1 MYSNVSCSGYV
12 NYRWTTASYKYITID
27 FRIYIHFATTRNIQA
42 CLYTS
47 FQKTKHKPKDCRP
60 NKRKRTFAIFIPN
73 AMCAAQPSLGKSCDL
88 LPANCFNTRILLHQH
103 YKNNQNNFTMVHC
116 QLIALMLHWY
126 IVLYTFP
133 LFFFLLNIIL
143 IIFNTSATYD

>member
-1 MYSNVSCSGYV
+1 M
-12 NYRWTTASYKYITID
+12 YITID
-27 FRIYIHFATTRNIQA
+27 FRIYIHFAATRQLAISRHVFTPLSA
-42 CLYTS
+42 
-47 FQKTKHKPKDCRP
+47 KTKHKPKDCRS

-133 LFFFLLNIIL
+133 LFFFLLNNIL
-143 IIFNTSATYD
+143 IFFNTSATYD